1 MSKSIQSMT
10 GSSSENLSL
19 PNLQLQLELKS
30 VNSRFLDLS
39 FKLADEV
46 KLVEQALRDRLSA
59 AFLRGKKHSDH
70 PLPAS

>member
-59 AFLRGKKHSDH
+59 A
-70 PLPAS
+70 